1 MEPNCRCLS
10 IIKILGAGSCHHLL
24 DIIPICAIL
33 LPTRNKMKL
42 LTLVLIFLATMV
54 YGSLGFI
61 LLPIDVTLDVG
72 SRYIF
77 EPVPKRAYNAYSH
90 GH

>member
-1 MEPNCRCLS
+1 
-10 IIKILGAGSCHHLL
+10 
-24 DIIPICAIL
+24 
-33 LPTRNKMKL
+33 MKL

-61 LLPIDVTLDVG
+61 LLPIDVSLDVG
-72 SRYIF
+72 SRDIF